1 MARRK
6 LDMLNIMSIAMSTRK
21 ITSGEKRIEQFKI
34 LLSRA
39 YNIMRGWYDYN
50 CLKEKIENKNLIF
63 KVFEIIIVK
72 IAFCDNKINQEEYEL
87 YCAFAKYCKFEP
99 KTIKGCKDLYR
110 KTTVDY
116 LKQCILYVLKFR
128 DIIPPDMWE
137 QMILGFCFL
146 PFANDIIYEIE
157 YYIISAFFED
167 DFDTKPKTWEEF
179 KNVWKSK
186 FPTIII
192 Y

>member
-6 LDMLNIMSIAMSTRK
+6 LDMITMMIQAMESRK
-21 ITSGEKRIEQFKI
+21 VLLTKTRIEHFKI

-50 CLKEKIENKNLIF
+50 CIKQKIENKNLIF
-63 KVFEIIIVK
+63 KVFEIIIIK
-72 IAFCDNKINQEEYEL
+72 IAFCDNKINQEEYEA
-87 YCAFAKYCKFEP
+87 YCEFAKYCKFEP

-110 KTTVDY
+110 ETTVDY
-116 LKQCILYVLKFR
+116 LRQCILYVSKFR

-146 PFANDIIYEIE
+146 PFANDIIYENE
-157 YYIISAFFED
+157 YYILAAFFED
-167 DFDTKPKTWEEF
+167 DFDTKPKTWEDF
-179 KNVWKSK
+179 KKIWKS
-186 FPTIII
+186 
-192 Y
+192 